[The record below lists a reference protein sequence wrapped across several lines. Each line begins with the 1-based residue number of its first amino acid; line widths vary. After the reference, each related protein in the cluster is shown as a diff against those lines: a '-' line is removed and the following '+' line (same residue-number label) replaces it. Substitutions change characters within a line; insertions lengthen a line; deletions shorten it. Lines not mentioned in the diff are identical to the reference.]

1 MTVTGGLVLAQ
12 ITSELGQSAQEAVM
26 TANLVAAAGVAFI
39 AGLVSFASPCVVPL
53 VPGYLAYMTGLSGAD
68 LRDGGGGAAARLRVL
83 SGGLLFILGFA
94 IPFTLLG
101 LAAGSVSTTLS
112 SRPWQIA
119 LGLIVALL
127 GLSFT
132 GLLPI
137 DVLRREARITDNA
150 IDKGVL
156 GALPLGFV
164 FGVGWTPCIG
174 PALAGILNLSAA
186 TGGGSSVRGG
196 ALAFIYALGL
206 GLPFLA
212 FGLLFNR
219 LGRVLGFLRRNAQR
233 LQIAGGLMLTAVG
246 LAIATGLWQDFI
258 TYLRPWIGG
267 FEPPI

>member
-1 MTVTGGLVLAQ
+1 MTVILAQ
-12 ITSELGQSAQEAVM
+12 AVTELGQSAQQAIFD
-26 TANLVAAAGVAFI
+26 ANLLVAGLVAFV

-68 LRDGGGGAAARLRVL
+68 LRTGGGGAAARARVL
-83 SGGLLFILGFA
+83 SGGLLFVLGFA
-94 IPFTLLG
+94 VPFTLLG
-101 LAAGSVSTTLS
+101 LAAGSVSATLS
-112 SRPWQIA
+112 SRPWQIG
-119 LGLIVALL
+119 LGLMVAFL
-127 GLSFT
+127 GLAFT
-132 GLLPI
+132 GLLPF
-137 DVLRREARITDNA
+137 DFLRREARVTDNA

-186 TGGGSSVRGG
+186 TGGGSSARGG
-196 ALAFIYALGL
+196 TLAFIYALGL
-206 GLPFLA
+206 GLPFLL

-219 LGRVLGFLRRNAQR
+219 MGRLLNFLRSNAAR
-233 LQIAGGLMLTAVG
+233 LQMAGGLMLTLVG
-246 LAIATGLWQDFI
+246 LAIATGAWEAFI